1 VILID
6 ANLLLYAC
14 NEAAPEH
21 AVARKWLDEAIT
33 SGETVRF
40 AWSTLNTFLR
50 IATHRSIFPRP
61 MNPEE
66 AIRIVDELLRRPS
79 VGVLDPADRYWSIF
93 APLAVRSQAR
103 GDLVPDA
110 HLAALAIE
118 HGATLCTTDKD
129 FARFDGL
136 RVINPLQKK

>member
-14 NEAAPEH
+14 NETAPQH
-21 AVARKWLDEAIT
+21 AVARKWLDETIT
-33 SGETVRF
+33 SGEPVRF

-50 IATHRSIFPRP
+50 IVTHRSIFPRP
-61 MNPEE
+61 MNLEE
-66 AIRIVDELLRRPS
+66 AIHIVDELLRRPS
-79 VGVLDPADRYWSIF
+79 VAVLDPAERYWSIF
-93 APLAVRSQAR
+93 APLVVQSQAR
-103 GDLVPDA
+103 GDLIPDA

-129 FARFDGL
+129 FTRFDGL
-136 RVINPLQKK
+136 RVVNRLQQK